1 MIISHSN
8 MKQIM
13 NSLFNKE
20 ETTHLYSEDN
30 STLPLTGEAAVLM
43 DAATGKVLFTKNA
56 QETLY
61 PASTTKILTALI
73 AIKNGNLDE
82 KIVVGKEALMK
93 TAGESSAGLREGEV
107 LTLRQLLEGLMLPSG
122 NDAARTIAVYIA
134 KKVSGD
140 PNLTEQEAIDFF
152 ADIMNQESRK
162 LGATHSHFVNPNGLH
177 DPNHYTTANDLA
189 VIAAEAMKNSTFRKT
204 VNSQIYSDQSIVYKN
219 RNELLDTESP
229 YYYEGANGIKT
240 GFTDEAGYCLVSS
253 ASRNGKQFI
262 AVILKSTKE
271 DVWKD
276 SIALLDKGFTSSVA
290 NK

>member
-13 NSLFNKE
+13 NSFFNKG
-20 ETTHLYSEDN
+20 ETTHLYSEDD

-43 DAATGKVLFTKNA
+43 DGATGKVLFTKNA

-73 AIKNGNLDE
+73 AIKKGNLDE

-140 PNLTEQEAIDFF
+140 PDLSGQKAIDVF

-189 VIAAEAMKNSTFRKT
+189 IITKEAMKNSTFRKT
-204 VNSQIYSDQSIVYKN
+204 VNSQIYSDQTIVYKN

-229 YYYEGANGIKT
+229 YYYKGANGIKT

-253 ASRNGKQFI
+253 ASRNGNQFI